1 MTTKYQPGLRVSEY
15 VLEQFIGRGTFGE
28 VWQARHHVWESE
40 RVAIKLPTEPE
51 YVRFLQ
57 REGFVVHGIKHPNV
71 VRVLGLDPY
80 ADVPYLV
87 MELVR
92 GPSLKQVIDEH
103 PKGCDLRV
111 AMTILRGILTGVA
124 AAHKANIIHR
134 DLKPGNVLL
143 DLNGKSLADIE
154 IGDVKLGDF
163 GLGVPNEDALRSM
176 VMQSMSIERD
186 HQSSALAGT
195 LVYMA
200 PELREGDSKPTPKS
214 DLFAVGVILYE
225 LLTGERPAG
234 AELPSTIKPNIPSSL
249 DELFRRL
256 YARVDRRFDSAVD
269 VLAEVVWN
277 FTGGDESA
285 VATEDLVFEYEALDE
300 YGHVQRGRVVAR
312 DSATV
317 MRELKAAGLA
327 PSSIKVI
334 RDGEAGDLPTREFT
348 GVDSGRMTC
357 PTCQAAVETEDQFC
371 TQCGGQLVDAV
382 RRCTQCGGW
391 PGPFD
396 RFCIHCGAAV
406 AAARG

>member
-1 MTTKYQPGLRVSEY
+1 L
-15 VLEQFIGRGTFGE
+15 LERYIGRGTFGE
-28 VWQARHHVWESE
+28 VWQARHHVWDSE

-57 REGFVVHGIKHPNV
+57 REGLVVHGLRHPNI

-80 ADVPYLV
+80 AEVPYLV

-92 GPSLKQVIDEH
+92 GPSLKQIIDEQ

-111 AMTILRGILTGVA
+111 AMTILRGILTGIA
-124 AAHKANIIHR
+124 AAHEANVIHR

-143 DLNGKSLADIE
+143 DLNGKPVADIE
-154 IGDVKLGDF
+154 IDDVKLGDF

-186 HQSSALAGT
+186 HQSSAIAGT

-200 PELREGDSKPTPKS
+200 PELREGEARPTPKS

-234 AELPSTIKPNIPSSL
+234 AELPSTIRPNVPSAL

-256 YARVDRRFDSAVD
+256 YARVDRRFDTAGTA
-269 VLAEVVWN
+269 LAELDLVWPKGDAEPR
-277 FTGGDESA
+277 TGGELIFD
-285 VATEDLVFEYEALDE
+285 YEAVNAQGQLE
-300 YGHVQRGRVVAR
+300 RGQMAAP

-317 MRELKAAGLA
+317 MRELKAAGLSTMTVKVASRAKSA
-327 PSSIKVI
+327 P
-334 RDGEAGDLPTREFT
+334 ARERV
-348 GVDSGRMTC
+348 GVDTGRMTC
-357 PTCQAAVETEDQFC
+357 PLCHAAVEPEDQFC

-382 RRCTQCGGW
+382 RRCQQCGGW

-396 RFCIHCGAAV
+396 RYCIHCGAAV
-406 AAARG
+406 SAAKG